1 MRAIIRLI
9 EGLSIGGAFLSAAG
23 MLFIVGLVVIEI
35 ILRAVLN
42 TSTLVSSE
50 YGGYAL
56 VFLILTGLAYTMKED
71 GLIRI
76 NLLTS
81 HFSKKGKRIADVISG
96 LLGAAITGFALYF
109 TVQMVYETWDLEM
122 TADTIAE
129 TPLWIPQLAIPV
141 GLALLLLQIIA
152 FIARRASEETTDDK

>member
-1 MRAIIRLI
+1 MRTFIRII
-9 EGLSIGGAFLSAAG
+9 EGLSVGGAFLSAAG
-23 MLFIVGLVVIEI
+23 MLFIVALVVLEI
-35 ILRAVLN
+35 FLRAVLN

-81 HFSKKGKRIADVISG
+81 HFSEQGRRIADIVSGVIG
-96 LLGAAITGFALYF
+96 IAITSFALKY
-109 TVQMVYETWDLEM
+109 TISMVYETWDLEM

-129 TPLWIPQLAIPV
+129 TPLWIPQLAIPL
-141 GLALLLLQIIA
+141 GMGLLLIQLIA
-152 FIARRASEETTDDK
+152 FIARRALDDK

>member
-1 MRAIIRLI
+1 MRAFIRLI
-9 EGLSIGGAFLSAAG
+9 EGLSTGGAFLSAAG
-23 MLFIVGLVVIEI
+23 MLFIVALVVLEI
-35 ILRAVLN
+35 FLRAVLN

-81 HFSKKGKRIADVISG
+81 HFSANGKRIADIISG
-96 LLGAAITGFALYF
+96 LLGAAITAFALKYA
-109 TVQMVYETWDLEM
+109 VSMVYETWDLEM

-141 GLALLLLQIIA
+141 GLALLLIQIIA
-152 FIARRASEETTDDK
+152 FIARRATEEPTDD

>member
-1 MRAIIRLI
+1 MRAFIRLI
-9 EGLSIGGAFLSAAG
+9 EGLSTGGAFLSAAG
-23 MLFIVGLVVIEI
+23 MMFIVILVVIEI
-35 ILRAVLN
+35 FLRAVLN

-56 VFLILTGLAYTMKED
+56 VFLILTGLAYTMKEE

-76 NLLTS
+76 SLLTT
-81 HFSKKGKRIADVISG
+81 HFSANGKRIADIISG
-96 LLGAAITGFALYF
+96 VIGVAITGFALKYS
-109 TVQMVYETWDLEM
+109 VSMVFETWELEM

-141 GLALLLLQIIA
+141 GLALLLIQLIA
-152 FIARRASEETTDDK
+152 FIAGKMTEEVTDDQ

>member
-23 MLFIVGLVVIEI
+23 MIFIVCLVVIEI
-35 ILRAVLN
+35 FLRSVLN

-56 VFLILTGLAYTMKED
+56 VYLILTGLAYTMKEN

-81 HFSKKGKRIADVISG
+81 HFSENGKRIADIISG
-96 LLGAAITGFALYF
+96 LIGAALTAFALNY

-152 FIARRASEETTDDK
+152 FIARRAINDK

>member
-1 MRAIIRLI
+1 MRAFIRLI
-9 EGLSIGGAFLSAAG
+9 EGLSTGGAFLSAAG
-23 MLFIVGLVVIEI
+23 MIFIVVLVVIEI
-35 ILRAVLN
+35 FLRAVLN

-76 NLLTS
+76 GLLTS
-81 HFSKKGKRIADVISG
+81 HFSARGKRIADIVSG
-96 LLGAAITGFALYF
+96 IIGVAITTFALKY
-109 TVQMVYETWDLEM
+109 TIAMVYETWDLEM

-141 GLALLLLQIIA
+141 GLALLLIQLIA
-152 FIARRASEETTDDK
+152 FIAKRATEEATDD

>member
-1 MRAIIRLI
+1 MRSIIRLI
-9 EGLSIGGAFLSAAG
+9 EGLSTGGAFLSAAG
-23 MLFIVGLVVIEI
+23 MLFIVALVVIEI
-35 ILRAVLN
+35 FLRAVLN

-56 VFLILTGLAYTMKED
+56 VYLILTGLAYTMKED

-81 HFSKKGKRIADVISG
+81 HFSENSKRIADIISG
-96 LLGAAITGFALYF
+96 LIGATITAFALNY
-109 TVQMVYETWDLEM
+109 TIQMVYETWDLEM

-152 FIARRASEETTDDK
+152 FTARRALNDK

>member
-1 MRAIIRLI
+1 MRVIIRLI
-9 EGLSIGGAFLSAAG
+9 EGLSTGGAFLSAAG
-23 MLFIVGLVVIEI
+23 MLFIVALVVIEI
-35 ILRAVLN
+35 FLRSVLN

-76 NLLTS
+76 NLLTT
-81 HFSKKGKRIADVISG
+81 HFSEKGKRIADIISG
-96 LLGAAITGFALYF
+96 IIGAAITLFAL
-109 TVQMVYETWDLEM
+109 THSVSMVYETWDLEM

-129 TPLWIPQLAIPV
+129 TPLWIPQLSVPL
-141 GLALLLLQIIA
+141 GLTLLLIQLIA
-152 FIARRASEETTDDK
+152 YIAGRVTDD

>member
-1 MRAIIRLI
+1 MRSIIRII
-9 EGLSIGGAFLSAAG
+9 EGLSVGGAYLSAAG
-23 MLFIVGLVVIEI
+23 MLFIVGLVVVEI
-35 ILRAVLN
+35 FLRSVLN

-56 VFLILTGLAYTMKED
+56 VFLILTGLAYTLREN

-81 HFSKKGKRIADVISG
+81 HFSENGKRVADIISG
-96 LLGAAITGFALYF
+96 IIGVCITAFALKY
-109 TVQMVYETWDLEM
+109 TVMMVYETWDLEM

-129 TPLWIPQLAIPV
+129 TPLWIPQLAIPI
-141 GLALLLLQIIA
+141 GLILLLLQLIA
-152 FIARRASEETTDDK
+152 FIAGRIAND

>member
-23 MLFIVGLVVIEI
+23 MLFIVALVVIEI
-35 ILRAVLN
+35 FLRAVLN

-81 HFSKKGKRIADVISG
+81 HFSENGKRIADIVSG
-96 LLGAAITGFALYF
+96 IIGAAITAFALKY
-109 TVQMVYETWDLEM
+109 TISMVYETWDLEM

-141 GLALLLLQIIA
+141 GLGLLLLQIIA
-152 FIARRASEETTDDK
+152 FIARRAINDK